1 MWDDI
6 ADIDEL
12 LSMSPDKTHV
22 VTDNAVRA
30 LSSKVNVAIIS
41 PPGGMFAMH
50 DFCNTSNP

>member
-30 LSSKVNVAIIS
+30 VSSKVNVAIIS
-41 PPGGMFAMH
+41 PPGGMFAIH
-50 DFCNTSNP
+50 DICNTSNP